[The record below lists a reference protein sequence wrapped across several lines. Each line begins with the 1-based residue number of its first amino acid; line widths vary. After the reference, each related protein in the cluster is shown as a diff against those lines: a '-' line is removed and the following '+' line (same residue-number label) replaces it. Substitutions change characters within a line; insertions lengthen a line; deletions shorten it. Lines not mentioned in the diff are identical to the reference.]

1 MEEFSIIV
9 TCVNETIALKKTIDI
24 LFNENDKRIK
34 EVILVYPDR
43 VTKKTLGIIND
54 YCKTNHKIKKLK
66 QNKPHVGGAVQDAFD
81 VVEGKYT
88 IMMAGDLETDPY
100 DVKRIVKSFEDDND
114 LDVVTASRWI
124 IKDSFSG
131 YGKMRVLYNYIFNK
145 IFAILYGTKLTDMT
159 FGYRG
164 FKTSIIKQIEWSNM
178 KHSFFFETIIKPIN
192 MGCKISEIS
201 TKWVARDDGDPQIER
216 DYYKFIIIGLKGVF
230 KI

>member
-24 LFNENDKRIK
+24 LFNENDKSIK

-43 VTKKTLGIIND
+43 VTKTTLGIIDD
-54 YCKTNHKIKKLK
+54 YCKKNYKIKRLK

-100 DVKRIVKSFEDDND
+100 DVKRIIKSFEDDND
-114 LDVVTASRWI
+114 LDVVTASRWM

-131 YGKMRVLYNYIFNK
+131 YGKMRILYNYIFKK

-164 FKTSIIKQIEWSNM
+164 FKTSIIKQIEWSNT

-201 TKWVARDDGDPQIER
+201 TKWVARNEGDPQIER
-216 DYYKFIIIGLKGVF
+216 DYFKFIIIGLKGVF

>member
-43 VTKKTLGIIND
+43 VTKTTLGIIDD
-54 YCKTNHKIKKLK
+54 YCKKNHKIKRLK

-88 IMMAGDLETDPY
+88 IMMAGDLETAPY
-100 DVKRIVKSFEDDND
+100 DVKRIIKSFEDDND
-114 LDVVTASRWI
+114 LDVVTASRWM

-131 YGKMRVLYNYIFNK
+131 YGKMRILYNYIFNK

-164 FKTSIIKQIEWSNM
+164 FKTSIIKQIEWSNT

-201 TKWVARDDGDPQIER
+201 TKWVARNDGDPQIER
-216 DYYKFIIIGLKGVF
+216 DYFKFIIIGLKGVF